1 MKTIESEAKVG
12 TLPKRGYAPQTKM
25 MLKLRRLLRYYR
37 RLPIYV
43 EVESDLVE
51 DPDSYASYYGHILSV
66 YPDEI
71 FCGSKR
77 VWSRKDT
84 TKRGELT
91 QDDMDLIE
99 CEAPYEL
106 QERWEMMGE
115 KAREK
120 EMRKWENNLPW
131 KKCIIIYAGCS
142 DPLREEVRKL

>member
-1 MKTIESEAKVG
+1 MKVIESEAKVG
-12 TLPKRGYAPQTKM
+12 FFPKRRMAPQTKM
-25 MLKLRRLLRYYR
+25 MLKLRKLLRDYR

-43 EVESDLVE
+43 EVESDLVV
-51 DPDSYASYYGHILSV
+51 DPNSYSTYYGHILSV

-71 FCGSKR
+71 FCSSEK
-77 VWSRKDT
+77 VWSRQDT

-106 QERWEMMGE
+106 QKRWEMMDE

-120 EMRKWENNLPW
+120 DMRKWENNLPW
-131 KKCIIIYAGCS
+131 KKCIIIYVGVP
-142 DPLREEVRKL
+142 DPLREEVGEL